1 MPQRTPTSDL
11 IDTSTFQRSAM
22 VRLVSSFINHE
33 FSLDNYHLQLYSYC
47 PFGPPFNQACYFF
60 RRGNQER
67 SQPDARQFRTRGHD
81 GVPITVGVF
90 KGTHLQWLSVGG
102 DLGAVR

>member
-1 MPQRTPTSDL
+1 MLRRGPRPPGL

-22 VRLVSSFINHE
+22 VRLVGSFINHE

-47 PFGPPFNQACYFF
+47 PFGPPLAKRAIFF

-67 SQPDARQFRTRGHD
+67 NQPDGRQFRTRGHD
-81 GVPITVGVF
+81 EVPVTVGVF
-90 KGTHLQWLSVGG
+90 
-102 DLGAVR
+102 